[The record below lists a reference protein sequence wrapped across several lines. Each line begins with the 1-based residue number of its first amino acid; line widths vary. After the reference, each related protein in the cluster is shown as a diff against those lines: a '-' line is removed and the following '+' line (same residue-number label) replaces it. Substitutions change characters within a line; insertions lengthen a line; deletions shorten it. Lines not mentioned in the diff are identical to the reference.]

1 MGKKY
6 IKKKRKN
13 IKNKEQNPFEDLE
26 KFWSKQKE
34 KLKKEIKKDEKHAKK
49 SLKTIHAIINDINK
63 LGK

>member
-13 IKNKEQNPFEDLE
+13 IKNKEQNPFENLG

-49 SLKTIHAIINDINK
+49 SLKTIYAIINDINK

>member
-13 IKNKEQNPFEDLE
+13 VKNKEQNPFENLA
-26 KFWSKQKE
+26 KFWSKQKV

-49 SLKTIHAIINDINK
+49 SLKTIYAIINDINK